1 MGVSSYYVKEK
12 TTSDNY
18 KKQKWMNL
26 QKEVS
31 LRRWRGQP
39 TEMPKNWMDTE
50 DIWKWWELS
59 SKKTTE
65 RKESKMAW
73 EDSRY

>member
-1 MGVSSYYVKEK
+1 MFDKGNILMKQDDLKKMGVSSYYVKEK

-31 LRRWRGQP
+31 LRG
-39 TEMPKNWMDTE
+39 
-50 DIWKWWELS
+50 
-59 SKKTTE
+59 
-65 RKESKMAW
+65 
-73 EDSRY
+73 

>member
-1 MGVSSYYVKEK
+1 MFDKGNILMKQDDLKKMGVSSYYVKEK
-12 TTSDNY
+12 TTWDNY

-39 TEMPKNWMDTE
+39 TEMPRNWMDTE
-50 DIWKWWELS
+50 DIWKWWELGM
-59 SKKTTE
+59 K
-65 RKESKMAW
+65 
-73 EDSRY
+73 